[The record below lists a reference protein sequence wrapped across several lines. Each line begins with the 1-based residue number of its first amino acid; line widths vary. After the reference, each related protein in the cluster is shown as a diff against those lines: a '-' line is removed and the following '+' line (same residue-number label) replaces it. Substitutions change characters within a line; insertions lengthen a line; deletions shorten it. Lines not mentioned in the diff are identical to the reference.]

1 MYVNVKDNLLIFRY
15 ADYNKNGKKTWQ
27 RFNKKVW
34 KHRVFVMVTLAKF
47 ASCCEKVFSHK
58 NTWIIGLNNSV
69 ERIIPANRRI
79 LQ

>member
-34 KHRVFVMVTLAKF
+34 KHIEFLW
-47 ASCCEKVFSHK
+47 H
-58 NTWIIGLNNSV
+58 
-69 ERIIPANRRI
+69 
-79 LQ
+79 